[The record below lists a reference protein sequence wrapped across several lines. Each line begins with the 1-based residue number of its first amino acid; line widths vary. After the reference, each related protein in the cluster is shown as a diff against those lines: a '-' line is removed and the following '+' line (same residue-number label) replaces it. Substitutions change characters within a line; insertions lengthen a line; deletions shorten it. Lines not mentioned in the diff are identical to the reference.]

1 MTNRLLLKA
10 FQIADCLKTSLGQK
24 YMYRLYAIHHVT
36 KHEVESGW
44 KSGYYA
50 AILGGK
56 EDRGL
61 WSANTT
67 KHFASSLCRVMQV
80 SLFASVSGRSC

>member
-1 MTNRLLLKA
+1 
-10 FQIADCLKTSLGQK
+10 
-24 YMYRLYAIHHVT
+24 MYRLCAIHHVA

-56 EDRGL
+56 EDGGL
-61 WSANTT
+61 WNTNT
-67 KHFASSLCRVMQV
+67 AKHFASSLRQRVMQV
-80 SLFASVSGRSC
+80 NLFASVSGRSC